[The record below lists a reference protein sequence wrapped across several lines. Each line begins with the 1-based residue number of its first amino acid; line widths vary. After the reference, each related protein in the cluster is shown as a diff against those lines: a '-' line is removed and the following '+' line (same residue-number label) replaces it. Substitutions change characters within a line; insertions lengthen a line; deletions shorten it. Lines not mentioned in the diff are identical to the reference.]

1 MATITQPHPEGRPTV
16 ARVDYLIDENG
27 QKLDVADD
35 SEITV
40 TNDIERAVAST
51 SPTNWWQ
58 ISLVALGI
66 VAFILLLLQLF
77 GGTPGTDVQPGT
89 PTAEVQQP
97 VATP

>member
-1 MATITQPHPEGRPTV
+1 MATLTKPDPEGRPAV
-16 ARVDYLIDENG
+16 ARVDYLVDENG

-40 TNDIERAVAST
+40 TSDVERAVAST
-51 SPTNWWQ
+51 SPTSWWQ
-58 ISLVALGI
+58 IGLVGVGVVAL
-66 VAFILLLLQLF
+66 ILLLLQLF